1 MHIWHSVVLGIIEGV
16 SEFLPISSTGH
27 LILAGDLLRLP
38 ADAFSKSFDIIIQL
52 GAIASVVVLYWRK
65 LWNMT
70 TIKKLI
76 VGFIPTGII
85 GLLLYKIAKTYFLGN
100 TSLVLWMLF
109 LGGVALIVL
118 ELWQQKKGSGGSGAF
133 GQRMQD
139 GAQMDR
145 DSGPNSTYGISYVQA
160 AVIGLFQAVAIIP
173 GVSRSA
179 ATIFGGLLLGLKRST
194 IVEFSFL
201 LAVPTMLAASGLD
214 LVKNYS
220 SFSRDQFGVLAVG
233 FVTSF
238 LVALVSIKFLLR
250 YIKRHNFIPFGVYR
264 IFIAI
269 VFAAYLYF

>member
-1 MHIWHSVVLGIIEGV
+1 MGIVEGV
-16 SEFLPISSTGH
+16 TEFLPVSSTGH
-27 LILAGDLLRLP
+27 LILAGDLLKIP
-38 ADAFSKSFDIIIQL
+38 ASAFSKSFDIIIQL
-52 GAIASVVVLYWRK
+52 GAIASVVVLYWHK
-65 LWNMT
+65 LWNVT
-70 TIKKLI
+70 TIKKLV

-85 GLLLYKIAKTYFLGN
+85 GLLLYKFVKTYFLGN
-100 TSLVLWMLF
+100 TALVLWSLF
-109 LGGVALIVL
+109 IGGVVLILL
-118 ELWQQKKGSGGSGAF
+118 ELWQNRKSNKGNIKGGDALGRF

-145 DSGPNSTYGISYVQA
+145 DSGLDGAYGISYGQA
-160 AVIGLFQAVAIIP
+160 ALIGVFQAIAVIP

-220 SFSRDQFGVLAVG
+220 YFSSDQFGALVVG

-238 LVALVSIKFLLR
+238 IVALISIKFLLS
-250 YIKRHNFIPFGVYR
+250 YIKRNNFIPFGIYR

-269 VFAAYLYF
+269 IFAAYLFF